1 MALQFDDNDTPKF
14 NDSARNMKIDTLE
27 KAKNTPCIFNNWAN
41 FYKGEFVSNTILN
54 AKSFEKLIFQKNIIS
69 DEGNS

>member
-27 KAKNTPCIFNNWAN
+27 KAKMRLVF
-41 FYKGEFVSNTILN
+41 
-54 AKSFEKLIFQKNIIS
+54 LIIGLTFIKVNLYLIQY
-69 DEGNS
+69 